1 MFILMSLETGFDHNH
16 FGEKDIIVLFWLFHS
31 NIESF
36 RVFTAFFLLR
46 EFKIKYRTE
55 LISKIS
61 EDPASFRE
69 NLKFR
74 SCFGKNF
81 ESCHC
86 SILTY
91 FNSFRHLKLMSRNI
105 CYCDQR
111 ENLTKLHLWSNLNF
125 LQKLLILQKNS
136 KSYQQL
142 IFSKII
148 RVIDF
153 CEKIDRTQIIQK
165 FFITIFFFNFG
176 SKILKIKF
184 WERYALSRSYRRDR
198 SWS

>member
-1 MFILMSLETGFDHNH
+1 M
-16 FGEKDIIVLFWLFHS
+16 
-31 NIESF
+31 
-36 RVFTAFFLLR
+36 
-46 EFKIKYRTE
+46 
-55 LISKIS
+55 ISKIS
-61 EDPASFRE
+61 KDPASFRE

-81 ESCHC
+81 ESCYC

-91 FNSFRHLKLMSRNI
+91 FNSFRHSKLMSRNI
-105 CYCDQR
+105 FYCDQR
-111 ENLTKLHLWSNLNF
+111 ENLSKLHLWPN
-125 LQKLLILQKNS
+125 LQKLLFLQKNS

-153 CEKIDRTQIIQK
+153 CEKIDRAQIIK
-165 FFITIFFFNFG
+165 KIFMRIFLYFG